1 MNLNEIQSYIVYL
14 STYPPRECGIATFT
28 KDLSVAMDKIINPKF
43 KSKII
48 ALNDKENFYN
58 YSNDVLYQINHT
70 DIQSYIEVA
79 QKINEND
86 NVKAV
91 SIQHEFNIFGSYPGE
106 NLLGFLKQVKKPVIT
121 TLHTVSYT
129 SSDSTKRIM
138 KLIAEYSK
146 KLIVMNDFAI
156 EILNNDYGID
166 KKKICVIHHGIHE
179 VPYELSVVQKTKL
192 GYEDKLIL
200 SSFGLLSGSK
210 NFESIIDSL
219 PEVVKKFP
227 NVLYLIIGKTH
238 PVVFKKEGEKYRD
251 YLKIKIKNLGL
262 QDNVKFI
269 NKYMELKE
277 LLQYLRASDIFVS
290 SGLGLSQ
297 IVSGTLSYAMGCG
310 RPVITIPF
318 LHAKEAVT
326 PDRGILVEINDSKA
340 YTKAIIRLLS
350 DPALREQMG
359 KNAYEY
365 TRHMLWKNVADSYMK
380 VFSKYLTQ

>member
-1 MNLNEIQSYIVYL
+1 MNLNEIKSYIVYL

-28 KDLSVAMDKIINPKF
+28 KDLTVAMDKIINPKF

-70 DIQSYIEVA
+70 DVKSYIEVA

-106 NLLGFLKQVKKPVIT
+106 KLLEFLKHVKKPVIT

-210 NFESIIDSL
+210 NFESIVDSL

-238 PVVFKKEGEKYRD
+238 PVVLKKEGEKYRD

-359 KNAYEY
+359 KNVYEY
-365 TRHMLWKNVADSYMK
+365 TRHMLWKNVANSYMK